1 MIYQPSQEF
10 KNLGQ
15 IQTSDSRGVKFSAEE
30 YVQYSESIVGVT
42 DFREVCQFFYW
53 ANKTNLPRKPGVYFV
68 MQPNGK
74 PFYIGSSMN
83 VGDRVQKHNKKH
95 HFGVCNPTGLYFWP
109 LEGLKRKEV
118 LAVERFFI
126 RKYKPPFNVAENSEC
141 REKHCQELQMH
152 SELHRINEARLCLQD
167 ERNKLSRS
175 RVLIGDEVISA
186 VSTGMSI
193 YRMTC
198 YNPKGIDGSPIFVV
212 GAMNARYVQNAI
224 FNLTGVTVG
233 MESVETPQDF
243 RQCAS
248 DLEKEFKEFYNS
260 REPVQWQ
267 CCSPNLMASI
277 FEEAAL
283 IKESILSGN
292 QMRPSQMINIG
303 SLSFEEVQKRLAM
316 VEPFD
321 EPLSKRSHYSN
332 QYPRRIALKPS
343 STHLA

>member
-1 MIYQPSQEF
+1 MIYQPSQDF
-10 KNLGQ
+10 KKLNQ
-15 IQTSDSRGVKFSAEE
+15 IQTSDFRGVAFSVEE
-30 YVQYSESIVGVT
+30 YVQYSESVVGVT

-74 PFYIGSSMN
+74 PFYIGSSMK
-83 VGDRVQKHNKKH
+83 VGDRVQTHTKKH

-141 REKHCQELQMH
+141 REKHCQELRMH

-175 RVLIGDEVISA
+175 RVLIGDEVIKA
-186 VSTGMSI
+186 VSTGMPI
-193 YRMTC
+193 YQMTR
-198 YNPKGIDGSPIFVV
+198 YNPKGMDGSPIFVV
-212 GAMNARYVQNAI
+212 GAMNARYVRNEI
-224 FNLTGVTVG
+224 FNLTGVTVD
-233 MESVETPQDF
+233 MELLETPEDF

-248 DLEKEFKEFYNS
+248 DLKKEFEELYNF
-260 REPVQWQ
+260 REPVQEHVR
-267 CCSPNLMASI
+267 SPKLMASI

-283 IKESILSGN
+283 IKESILSRD
-292 QMRPSQMINIG
+292 QMRPSQIINIG
-303 SLSFEEVQKRLAM
+303 SLSFEEVQERLAL

-321 EPLSKRSHYSN
+321 EPLSKRSHHSN
-332 QYPRRIALKPS
+332 QYPCR
-343 STHLA
+343 STAR